1 MTWGRYLREGQWKA
15 DVRTALEELQYILS
29 PDLDN
34 PSPPVLP
41 QPAPVLSAATNSG
54 TNMPKA

>member
-1 MTWGRYLREGQWKA
+1 MKA
-15 DVRTALEELQYILS
+15 DVQTALEELQYILS

-34 PSPPVLP
+34 PSPPALP